1 MLPVTFVWDAI
12 FLPTGKKISKITEER
27 EENNMAKKL
36 SGFFKPDP
44 NLSKDDAKKALKCSI
59 MERLR
64 EMGVFDEDESD
75 DTDENSQSSSQ

>member
-1 MLPVTFVWDAI
+1 
-12 FLPTGKKISKITEER
+12 
-27 EENNMAKKL
+27 MAKKL
-36 SGFFKPDP
+36 VGFFKPDP
-44 NLSKDDAKKALKCSI
+44 NLSKDDAKKALKSSI